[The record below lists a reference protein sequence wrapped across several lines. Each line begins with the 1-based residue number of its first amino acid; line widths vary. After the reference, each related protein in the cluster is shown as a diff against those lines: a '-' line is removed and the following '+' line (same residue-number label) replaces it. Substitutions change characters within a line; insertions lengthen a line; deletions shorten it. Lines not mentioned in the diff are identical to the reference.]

1 MKHPSPLRQE
11 PQREMNLNK
20 LKLSELLKL
29 DEAADTIH
37 FQHRRMLPLACRC
50 RGVAERGTD

>member
-1 MKHPSPLRQE
+1 
-11 PQREMNLNK
+11 MNLNK